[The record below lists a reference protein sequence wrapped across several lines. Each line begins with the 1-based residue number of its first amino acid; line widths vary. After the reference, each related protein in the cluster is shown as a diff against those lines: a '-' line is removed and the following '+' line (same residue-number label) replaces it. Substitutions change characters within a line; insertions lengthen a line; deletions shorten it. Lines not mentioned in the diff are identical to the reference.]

1 MGNRVYQ
8 DVGHIILTSVILA
21 GSVFFSGDEIFFL
34 KAGLF
39 PPVERGNF

>member
-1 MGNRVYQ
+1 MGTGVDQ
-8 DVGHIILTSVILA
+8 DVGHIILTSAILA
-21 GSVFFSGDEIFFL
+21 GSVFFSGDETFFL